1 MIVRS
6 SFGSRRFA
14 LRLASIRPA
23 GLVMSTA
30 WPAMQQLPIDAQLMI
45 IEYAFC
51 TRDARQE
58 TMRDLNVFLAA
69 VFSNDDWS
77 LEIVDLGRWGPVT
90 LGGGKAREAREREA
104 ARLEE
109 ATPVSAMMQRL
120 MADADRR
127 ASDDLISERAAQR
140 YGR

>member
-14 LRLASIRPA
+14 LRLASIRSA

-58 TMRDLNVFLAA
+58 TMRDRNVFLQA
-69 VFSNDDWS
+69 VFSNDGWF

-104 ARLEE
+104 AR
-109 ATPVSAMMQRL
+109 PVCAMVQRL

-140 YGR
+140 YGRW

>member
-14 LRLASIRPA
+14 LRLASIRSA

-77 LEIVDLGRWGPVT
+77 LEIVDLGRWEPVALGGGERSRWGPVT
-90 LGGGKAREAREREA
+90 AWP
-104 ARLEE
+104 

>member
-1 MIVRS
+1 
-6 SFGSRRFA
+6 
-14 LRLASIRPA
+14 
-23 GLVMSTA
+23 
-30 WPAMQQLPIDAQLMI
+30 MQQLPIDAQLMI

-90 LGGGKAREAREREA
+90 LGGGERSRWGPVTA
-104 ARLEE
+104 WP

>member
-14 LRLASIRPA
+14 LRLASIRSA

-90 LGGGKAREAREREA
+90 LGGGERSRWGPVTA
-104 ARLEE
+104 WP

-120 MADADRR
+120 MADAHRR